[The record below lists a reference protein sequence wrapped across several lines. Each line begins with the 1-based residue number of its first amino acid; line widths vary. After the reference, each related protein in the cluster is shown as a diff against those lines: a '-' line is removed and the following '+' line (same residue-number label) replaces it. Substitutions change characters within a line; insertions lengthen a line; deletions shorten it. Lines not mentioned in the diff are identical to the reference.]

1 LAGEVKRRPASVFL
15 TGFMGSGKTEVGRAL
30 AQQLHWEF
38 VDLDHRI
45 EEKGR
50 PIHEIFVA
58 EGEAAFRSLEN
69 ASLRELLQ
77 ETSGHRVVALGGGT
91 FCQQANTSLLRSARQ
106 PVVFLDAPVEE
117 LWRRC
122 QSHRGGAVRPLLQDR
137 NQFNR
142 LYQQR
147 QPYYAAADLTVQTL
161 EKSAAAAAQEIAE
174 WLRNSHFLN

>member
-1 LAGEVKRRPASVFL
+1 
-15 TGFMGSGKTEVGRAL
+15 MGSGKTEVGRAL

-77 ETSGHRVVALGGGT
+77 ETSGHCVVALGGGT
-91 FCQQANTSLLRSARQ
+91 FCQRANTTLLRSARQ

-117 LWRRC
+117 QWRRC
-122 QSHRGGAVRPLLQDR
+122 QSHRGGA
-137 NQFNR
+137 
-142 LYQQR
+142 
-147 QPYYAAADLTVQTL
+147 
-161 EKSAAAAAQEIAE
+161 
-174 WLRNSHFLN
+174 

>member
-1 LAGEVKRRPASVFL
+1 
-15 TGFMGSGKTEVGRAL
+15 MGSGKTEVGRAL

-77 ETSGHRVVALGGGT
+77 VTSGYRVVALGGGT
-91 FCQQANTSLLRSARQ
+91 FCQQANAPLLRSARQ
-106 PVVFLDAPVEE
+106 PVVFLVAPVEE
-117 LWRRC
+117 LWRSC
-122 QSHRGGAVRPLLQDR
+122 QSHRCGAVRLMLQSR
-137 NQFNR
+137 IQFDG
-142 LYQQR
+142 LY
-147 QPYYAAADLTVQTL
+147 
-161 EKSAAAAAQEIAE
+161 
-174 WLRNSHFLN
+174 